1 MIGAEP
7 RPTPAAKPEPNPDLP
22 EKGAIHE
29 AVKGGDVAG
38 VKKCVASGSS
48 VDQKDKLSRTSLHIA
63 AWQGSAPMV
72 EALLALG
79 YVVLGAASSGAG
91 ARVYAVCVCVMCVC
105 VPCCVVPC
113 SVVPYCEVLSLRE
126 GEGLVGGGCMLYA
139 VTHIGGETERPGT
152 LRVWQPFEGV
162 AVGRV
167 AYL

>member
-7 RPTPAAKPEPNPDLP
+7 RPPPASKPEPPNPDLP

-72 EALLALG
+72 EALLSLG
-79 YVVLGAASSGAG
+79 YVALGAASAGAG
-91 ARVYAVCVCVMCVC
+91 ARGCCVCVCVCVFVVMCVC
-105 VPCCVVPC
+105 VP
-113 SVVPYCEVLSLRE
+113 
-126 GEGLVGGGCMLYA
+126 
-139 VTHIGGETERPGT
+139 
-152 LRVWQPFEGV
+152 
-162 AVGRV
+162 
-167 AYL
+167 

>member
-91 ARVYAVCVCVMCVC
+91 ARVYAARVCDVCVRA
-105 VPCCVVPC
+105 
-113 SVVPYCEVLSLRE
+113 VLC
-126 GEGLVGGGCMLYA
+126 GA
-139 VTHIGGETERPGT
+139 V
-152 LRVWQPFEGV
+152 
-162 AVGRV
+162 
-167 AYL
+167 